1 MTVHGRVLDFQP
13 KNAATDLGAGL
24 TLAMVGVPDAI
35 ASAVLAGVNP
45 IYALN
50 AMMVGMPVAG
60 LFTGSQFMNCAC
72 TSAMMLVVAGV
83 VAGAGETSHASL
95 LVTLTI
101 LVGLIQLALGILKLG
116 TLTRFISNAVMT
128 GFFTGIAITIV
139 LSQLGDLTGY
149 ASGAGNSLTRAFDL
163 LLHLNQIH
171 WPSLATGLVT
181 IAAILL
187 LVRTRF
193 KNYALILALLGV
205 SAAVGWFGIASVHL
219 VGDSY
224 EITAAFPRPALPDL
238 ALIPHLLL
246 PAVAL
251 SLIGLI
257 QGAGVSQ
264 SVPNPDGAF
273 ADTSR
278 DFMGQGI
285 GNTVA
290 GFFQGLPVGGS
301 LAGTALA
308 VSAGARSRWA
318 NIFAGLIFIVLVL
331 LFGNLVELVAE
342 PAIAALLIMAG
353 LETIKVE
360 RIADVWD
367 VGLGPR
373 LIMLFT
379 LATTLI
385 LPVQW
390 AVLLGVALSFLV
402 QVVRASSDI
411 QVMELVRQ
419 PDGTFQE
426 RAALAVLE
434 SGHVTVLQVWGH
446 LTFAGARVF
455 EEQLPAVADAR
466 RPVVILCM
474 RGRTEIGSTVIGVLE
489 RYAGRVQAAGGKLLL
504 AGVSD
509 RVLTQIRRTET
520 TDTIAETDIF
530 VATATLGEAVQT
542 AMAAADA
549 WLADQE
555 MRDGQARGA
564 PPADTPNRR
573 GP

>member
-1 MTVHGRVLDFQP
+1 MTARSRALNFQRE
-13 KNAATDLGAGL
+13 NTTADLGAGL

-45 IYALN
+45 IYAFN

-60 LFTGSQFMNCAC
+60 FFTGSQFMNCAC

-83 VAGAGETSHASL
+83 VAGAGETSHAQL

-101 LVGLIQLALGILKLG
+101 LVGLIQLALGLLKLG

-128 GFFTGIAITIV
+128 GFFTGIAVTIV

-149 ASGAGNSLTRAFDL
+149 ASGAGNTLARAVDL
-163 LLHLNQIH
+163 LFHLNQIH

-181 IAAILL
+181 MAAILL
-187 LVRTRF
+187 LVRTKL
-193 KNYALILALLGV
+193 KNYALILALLVV
-205 SAAVGWFGIASVHL
+205 SGAVGLLGISSVHL

-264 SVPNPDGAF
+264 SIPNPDGAF

-278 DFMGQGI
+278 DFTGQGI

-318 NIFAGLIFIVLVL
+318 NVFAGLIFIVLVL
-331 LFGNLVELVAE
+331 LFGNLVELVAV

-353 LETIKVE
+353 LETIKIE

-367 VGLGPR
+367 VGPGPR

-379 LATTLI
+379 LATTLV

-402 QVVRASSDI
+402 QIVRL
-411 QVMELVRQ
+411 QRY
-419 PDGTFQE
+419 P
-426 RAALAVLE
+426 
-434 SGHVTVLQVWGH
+434 GHG
-446 LTFAGARVF
+446 AGA
-455 EEQLPAVADAR
+455 AV
-466 RPVVILCM
+466 RPH
-474 RGRTEIGSTVIGVLE
+474 
-489 RYAGRVQAAGGKLLL
+489 
-504 AGVSD
+504 
-509 RVLTQIRRTET
+509 
-520 TDTIAETDIF
+520 F
-530 VATATLGEAVQT
+530 
-542 AMAAADA
+542 
-549 WLADQE
+549 
-555 MRDGQARGA
+555 
-564 PPADTPNRR
+564 
-573 GP
+573 